1 MRGATRPRGDP
12 RRAVAGAAGDAV
24 EGVVSTASARG
35 IAGRRVVSRRARPW
49 GRSHGMGMARTDVA
63 VGIYGFFV
71 GEDAGGNHELPDG
84 EVEIVRGMI
93 IQRGVD
99 IDQMRHW

>member
-1 MRGATRPRGDP
+1 
-12 RRAVAGAAGDAV
+12 
-24 EGVVSTASARG
+24 
-35 IAGRRVVSRRARPW
+35 
-49 GRSHGMGMARTDVA
+49 MGMASTDVA

-71 GEDAGGNHELPDG
+71 GEDAEGNHELPDV

-93 IQRGVD
+93 IQREVD